1 MKTAK
6 DAPRHPCPKGSGER
20 VREMKNTSVP
30 SPIIDPNPD
39 HPKGTHPYFVYPRYR
54 KYLHVPE
61 MRPLS
66 VQIVLLS
73 ADRRHWEDIMQ
84 MSIYYTF
91 FFLPSEILLWNWIA
105 TVRYMIPSPA
115 DIDEC
120 EPTNDCMQKC
130 SNTAGT
136 YNCSCDKF
144 FKRDPTD
151 WRKCSGKV
159 FFGFSFI
166 GECCI
171 MFVSNVTIQWVSLGL

>member
-30 SPIIDPNPD
+30 SPIIDPNLD
-39 HPKGTHPYFVYPRYR
+39 HPKGTHPYFFYPRYR

-91 FFLPSEILLWNWIA
+91 FFYLQKSYFETELQQSDTWFLLLQILMNANQQMIA
-105 TVRYMIPSPA
+105 CRSVAILQ
-115 DIDEC
+115 
-120 EPTNDCMQKC
+120 EPT
-130 SNTAGT
+130 TVHVT
-136 YNCSCDKF
+136 
-144 FKRDPTD
+144 
-151 WRKCSGKV
+151 
-159 FFGFSFI
+159 SF
-166 GECCI
+166 
-171 MFVSNVTIQWVSLGL
+171 SNVIPLTGESVQVRFFLVFPSLESAV